1 MTFDDHVAVYEY
13 AEAHDMAYVWEGTRA
28 FEKRKRGLQPE
39 QYQVASVVTRRGLP
53 DVLLFSNDVLRAELE
68 ADRPRRDALALGR
81 ARWRERASARRGH
94 ARARQHGGQ
103 AQLQDYHLREDVS
116 LGR

>member
-39 QYQVASVVTRRGLP
+39 QYQVASVVTRRGP
-53 DVLLFSNDVLRAELE
+53 RDVLLFSNDVLRAELE
-68 ADRPRRDALALGR
+68 ADRPRRDALALKR
-81 ARWRERASARRGH
+81 ARWHARASARRGSH
-94 ARARQHGGQ
+94 P
-103 AQLQDYHLREDVS
+103 
-116 LGR
+116 

>member
-81 ARWRERASARRGH
+81 ARWRERARWHARASARRGSH
-94 ARARQHGGQ
+94 PQ
-103 AQLQDYHLREDVS
+103 
-116 LGR
+116 